1 MDDRLQSKLRRLG
14 VTRGARN
21 LKPAPPVNRPTPT
34 SAPPSDRE
42 FEQLFPGAVVQ
53 ETAAGACLVLD
64 KVYPL
69 SFKQGDAILGELLA
83 SLPETIAAYAKEPRL
98 TGLHFTDALFIDTET
113 TGLAGAGTLAF
124 MVGVAFF
131 DQQQL
136 ANGANGYVFVVRQ
149 YFLRNHADEPAM
161 LHLLEELA
169 ASKTFLISFN
179 GRSFDIPLLDNRYL
193 MNRQPS
199 PLSNMP
205 HLDLLPP
212 ARRLWRLRLGSCA
225 LSSLEKTLL
234 NIQRTH
240 EDVPGFLIPN
250 MYHDYVRTGNPGEMR
265 RVFYHNHEDMLSMVT
280 LTTAV
285 YKLIS
290 QQDSHPLD
298 LFSLGKWQADL
309 GLVDEAE
316 VTLKQAAEADLPL
329 ETYHQTLYRL
339 ALLLKQNGRRPE
351 AVIFWQ
357 QIASTVYDEVDA
369 HVELAK
375 FYEWHEI
382 DYQKATFWTEQG
394 LSITQSWSN
403 RGYGQM
409 VGAELEHRLKRLQR
423 KQNNSNN
430 DDNIS

>member
-14 VTRGARN
+14 VTRGTRN
-21 LKPAPPVNRPTPT
+21 LKPAPPVKPPRHG
-34 SAPPSDRE
+34 SAPPTDRE
-42 FEQLFPGAVVQ
+42 FEQVFPGAVVQ
-53 ETAAGACLVLD
+53 ETAVGSCLVLD

-69 SFKQGDAILGELLA
+69 SFQQGQAILGELLA
-83 SLPETIAAYAKEPRL
+83 YLPEAMVPYAKEPRL

-131 DQQQL
+131 DQQKL
-136 ANGANGYVFVVRQ
+136 ANGATGYVFVVRQ

-161 LHLLEELA
+161 LRLLEELA

-199 PLSNMP
+199 PLSSMP

-212 ARRLWRLRLGSCA
+212 SRRLWRLRLGSCA
-225 LSSLEKTLL
+225 LGSLEETLL
-234 NIQRTH
+234 SIKRTH

-250 MYHDYVRTGNPGEMR
+250 MYHDYVRSGDPSEMR

-280 LTTAV
+280 LATAV
-285 YKLIS
+285 LQLIT
-290 QQDSHPLD
+290 QREGLPLD

-309 GLVDEAE
+309 RLVIEAE
-316 VTLKQAAEADLPL
+316 TTLRQAADAELPL
-329 ETYHQTLYRL
+329 ETYHQTLSRL
-339 ALLLKQNGRRPE
+339 ALLLKQNNRRAE
-351 AVIFWQ
+351 AIVLWQ
-357 QIASTVYDEVDA
+357 QIASTTYDDVDA

-394 LSITQSWSN
+394 LTITKSWRN

-409 VGAELEHRLKRLQR
+409 VGAELEHRLQRLQR
-423 KQNNSNN
+423 KLTDSQKS
-430 DDNIS
+430 SKQQ